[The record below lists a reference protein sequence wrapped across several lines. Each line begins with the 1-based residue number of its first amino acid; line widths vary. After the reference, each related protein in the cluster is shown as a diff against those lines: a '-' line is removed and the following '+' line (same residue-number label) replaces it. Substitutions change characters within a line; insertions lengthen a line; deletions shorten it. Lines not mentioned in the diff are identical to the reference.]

1 MEIFAIRSMCVCV
14 CGEEEMGGGYV
25 EVLLHSKTLAT
36 KGEDKRDLPWA
47 LSW

>member
-1 MEIFAIRSMCVCV
+1 MCVWRRGDGR
-14 CGEEEMGGGYV
+14 GEVRGTV